1 MDYMNGLVPLTPS
14 YSRALVKYQRAV
26 EPRVLEGYAIKRR
39 DEERALAEVEKTR
52 RKSGS
57 GKHVQK
63 NRVIYKGKAQQQIL
77 ERTIEEQAY
86 LDSVVNTKV
95 QRKVTATNKEYKKWL
110 RNLEYKVK
118 KWKETAIHVNKVY
131 LECMV
136 I

>member
-1 MDYMNGLVPLTPS
+1 M
-14 YSRALVKYQRAV
+14 RALVKYQRTV
-26 EPRVLEGYAIKRR
+26 EPCVLEGYAIKKR

-63 NRVIYKGKAQQQIL
+63 NGVIYKGRAQQQIL
-77 ERTIEEQAY
+77 ERTIEEQTY
-86 LDSVVNTKV
+86 LDSVINTKV
-95 QRKVTATNKEYKKWL
+95 QRKVTATNKEDKKWL
-110 RNLEYKVK
+110 HNLEYKVK